1 MSDDAGQAIDPA
13 IEEGSANVYADLG
26 YPDAEAM
33 LRKSQI
39 VSAMARTIKTRRWT
53 QETVAAVLQIDKS
66 EVSRITRGQF
76 RSISEA
82 QLREWAAN
90 LQFTAS

>member
-1 MSDDAGQAIDPA
+1 MSDDAGQAIDHA
-13 IEEGSANVYADLG
+13 LEEGSTNVYADLG

-39 VSAMARTIKTRRWT
+39 VSAMSHTIKTRRLT
-53 QETVAAVLQIDKS
+53 LETVAAVLQIDKS

-82 QLREWAAN
+82 QLREWASN
-90 LQFTAS
+90 VQSTAR

>member
-1 MSDDAGQAIDPA
+1 MSDDAGQAISPA
-13 IEEGSANVYADLG
+13 LEEGSTNVYVDLG

-39 VSAMARTIKTRRWT
+39 VSAMSRTIKTRRWT
-53 QETVAAVLQIDKS
+53 QEAVAAVLQIDKS

-76 RSISEA
+76 RSITEA
-82 QLREWAAN
+82 QLREW
-90 LQFTAS
+90 TARLNT

>member
-1 MSDDAGQAIDPA
+1 MSDDTGQAIDPA
-13 IEEGSANVYADLG
+13 IEEGSTNVYADLG

-39 VSAMARTIKTRRWT
+39 VSAMSRTIKTRRLNP
-53 QETVAAVLQIDKS
+53 EAVAAVLQIEQS

>member
-1 MSDDAGQAIDPA
+1 MSDNAGHV

-26 YPDAEAM
+26 FPDASAM

-39 VSAMARTIKTRRWT
+39 VSEMSRTIKARRWT
-53 QETVAAVLQIDKS
+53 QEAVAAVLQIDGS

-76 RSISEA
+76 RNISKVR
-82 QLREWAAN
+82 LREWAARLN
-90 LQFTAS
+90 N